1 MTTYIIGY
9 TIILLVVSFVVFAEL
24 VGHHIIFKRSPK
36 IQVIFGHPLL
46 MYSLKRIGSA
56 LISIMLAV
64 TATFFL
70 IRFRVKYDDGASLCR
85 SYITNYA
92 KLPPQ
97 VFADQCEKV
106 KIRLGITDNWF
117 VDLITY
123 FFNVLPFPK
132 TVCMT
137 DIDTSSEVIG
147 TVIVHDC
154 RNTIMYM
161 GRIFK
166 IRGDAGK
173 YVTDAIFERMKVSFK
188 VGIIATIVEVGL
200 GYPAGILMA
209 KYKDGIFDRI
219 GKAYI
224 ISIDAI
230 PGVAYYYIWVIILC
244 SWLHL
249 PRAYSADNPI
259 SLLAPA
265 LTLGFTGMAGIALWV
280 RRFML
285 DEFNSDYVKFARAK
299 GLSEN
304 RILYTHVLRNAIV
317 PLIRSIPAAILGA
330 LLGTFYIEKIYA
342 IDGVGG
348 YMVQA
353 IDKTN
358 NDFYALQGIIIISAL
373 ISVISYLLGDIVTAI
388 VDPRVSFSEE

>member
-1 MTTYIIGY
+1 MATYIIGY
-9 TIILLVVSFVVFAEL
+9 TLILLVVSFVVFAEL
-24 VGHHIIFKRSPK
+24 VGHRVIFRKSPR

-56 LISIMLAV
+56 LVSILLAV

-70 IRFRVKYDDGASLCR
+70 IRFRVKIDNGEALCQ
-85 SYITNYA
+85 SYITNYM

-106 KIRLGITDNWF
+106 KTNLGITDNWF
-117 VDLITY
+117 KDLFTY
-123 FFNVLPFPK
+123 FFNILPFPK

-137 DIDTSSEVIG
+137 DFDTSVSEFG
-147 TVIVHDC
+147 SVIVHDC

-161 GRIFK
+161 GRIFN
-166 IRGDAGK
+166 IRGDVGK
-173 YVTDAIFERMKVSFK
+173 YVTDAIFERMRVSFK
-188 VGIIATIVEVGL
+188 VGIIATVVEVGL

-230 PGVAYYYIWVIILC
+230 PGVAYYYLWVVILC
-244 SWLHL
+244 SWIHL
-249 PRAYSADNPI
+249 PRAYNADNPI

-330 LLGTFYIEKIYA
+330 LLGTFYIEKIYG
-342 IDGVGG
+342 INGIGG
-348 YMVQA
+348 YMIQA

-373 ISVISYLLGDIVTAI
+373 ISVVSYLLGDIVTAV

>member
-1 MTTYIIGY
+1 MATYIIGY
-9 TIILLVVSFVVFAEL
+9 TLILLVVSFVVFVEL
-24 VGHHIIFKRSPK
+24 VGHRVIFKKSPK

-56 LISIMLAV
+56 LVSILLAV

-70 IRFRVKYDDGASLCR
+70 IRFRVKIDNGTALCQ
-85 SYITNYA
+85 SYITNWQKIPA
-92 KLPPQ
+92 D
-97 VFADQCEKV
+97 VFADQCERV
-106 KIRLGITDNWF
+106 KANLGITENWF
-117 VDLITY
+117 VDLMTY
-123 FFNVLPFPK
+123 FFNILPFPK

-137 DIDTSSEVIG
+137 DFDTSVTDFSG
-147 TVIVHDC
+147 VIVHDC

-161 GRIFK
+161 GRIFR
-166 IRGDAGK
+166 IRGDVGK

-188 VGIIATIVEVGL
+188 VGIIATVVEVGL

-230 PGVAYYYIWVIILC
+230 PGVAYYYLWVVILC
-244 SWLHL
+244 SWIHL
-249 PRAYSADNPI
+249 PRSYNADNPL

-330 LLGTFYIEKIYA
+330 LLGTFYIEKIYG
-342 IDGVGG
+342 INGVGG
-348 YMVQA
+348 YMIQA

-373 ISVISYLLGDIVTAI
+373 ISVVSYLLGDIVTAI
-388 VDPRVSFSEE
+388 VDPRVSFSND

>member
-1 MTTYIIGY
+1 MATYIIGY
-9 TIILLVVSFVVFAEL
+9 TLILLVVSFVVFAEL
-24 VGHHIIFKRSPK
+24 VGHRVIFRKSPK

-56 LISIMLAV
+56 LVSILLAV

-70 IRFRVKYDDGASLCR
+70 IRFRVKIDNGEALCQ
-85 SYITNYA
+85 SYITNYM
-92 KLPPQ
+92 KLPPE
-97 VFADQCEKV
+97 VFADQCVKV
-106 KIRLGITDNWF
+106 KTNLGITDNWF
-117 VDLITY
+117 KDLVTY
-123 FFNVLPFPK
+123 FFNILPFPK

-137 DIDTSSEVIG
+137 DFDTSVSEFG
-147 TVIVHDC
+147 SVIVHDC

-161 GRIFK
+161 GRIFN
-166 IRGDAGK
+166 IRGDVGK
-173 YVTDAIFERMKVSFK
+173 YVTDAIFERMRVSFK
-188 VGIIATIVEVGL
+188 VGIIATVVEVGL

-230 PGVAYYYIWVIILC
+230 PGVAYYYLWVVILC
-244 SWLHL
+244 SWIHL
-249 PRAYSADNPI
+249 PRAYNADNPL

-330 LLGTFYIEKIYA
+330 LLGTFYIEKIYG
-342 IDGVGG
+342 INGIGG
-348 YMVQA
+348 YMIQA

-373 ISVISYLLGDIVTAI
+373 ISVVSYLLGDIVTAV

>member
-1 MTTYIIGY
+1 MATYIIGY
-9 TIILLVVSFVVFAEL
+9 TLILLVVSFVVFAEL
-24 VGHHIIFKRSPK
+24 VGHRVIFRKSPK

-56 LISIMLAV
+56 LVSILLAV

-70 IRFRVKYDDGASLCR
+70 IRFRVKIDNGEALCQ
-85 SYITNYA
+85 SYITNYM
-92 KLPPQ
+92 KLPPE
-97 VFADQCEKV
+97 VFADQCVKV
-106 KIRLGITDNWF
+106 KTNLGITDNWF
-117 VDLITY
+117 KDLVTY
-123 FFNVLPFPK
+123 FFNILPFPK

-137 DIDTSSEVIG
+137 DFDTTVSEFG
-147 TVIVHDC
+147 SVIVHDC

-161 GRIFK
+161 GRIFN
-166 IRGDAGK
+166 IRGDVGK
-173 YVTDAIFERMKVSFK
+173 YVTDAIFERMRVSFK
-188 VGIIATIVEVGL
+188 VGIIATVVEVGL

-230 PGVAYYYIWVIILC
+230 PGVAYYYLWVVILC
-244 SWLHL
+244 SWIHL
-249 PRAYSADNPI
+249 PRAYNADNPL

-330 LLGTFYIEKIYA
+330 LLGTFYIEKIYG
-342 IDGVGG
+342 INGIGG
-348 YMVQA
+348 YMIQA

-373 ISVISYLLGDIVTAI
+373 ISVVSYLLGDIVTAV

>member
-1 MTTYIIGY
+1 MATYIIGY
-9 TIILLVVSFVVFAEL
+9 TLILLVVSFVVFAEL
-24 VGHHIIFKRSPK
+24 VGHRVIFKKSPK

-56 LISIMLAV
+56 LVSILLAV

-70 IRFRVKYDDGASLCR
+70 IRFRVKIDNGEALCQ
-85 SYITNYA
+85 SYITNYM
-92 KLPPQ
+92 KLPPE
-97 VFADQCEKV
+97 VFADQCVKV
-106 KIRLGITDNWF
+106 KTNLGITDNWF
-117 VDLITY
+117 KDLVTY
-123 FFNVLPFPK
+123 FFNILPFPK

-137 DIDTSSEVIG
+137 DFDTTVSEFG
-147 TVIVHDC
+147 SVIVHDC

-161 GRIFK
+161 GRIFN
-166 IRGDAGK
+166 IRGDVGK
-173 YVTDAIFERMKVSFK
+173 YVTDAIFERMHVSFK
-188 VGIIATIVEVGL
+188 VGIIATVVEVGL

-230 PGVAYYYIWVIILC
+230 PGVAYYYLWVVILC
-244 SWLHL
+244 SWIHL
-249 PRAYSADNPI
+249 PRAYNADNPL

-330 LLGTFYIEKIYA
+330 LLGTFYIEKIYG
-342 IDGVGG
+342 INGIGG
-348 YMVQA
+348 YMIQA

-373 ISVISYLLGDIVTAI
+373 ISVVSYLLGDIVTAV